1 MTITSK
7 LILAAVAAA
16 LTGTF
21 ALQAQTITETT
32 EPVTAGEVTI
42 DPDVN
47 YRPLDRIVAV
57 VNNDVITEF
66 ELQNR
71 VRQVA
76 VNLRRQNIELPP
88 MPQLR
93 AQVLDRLI
101 TEKAMQQR
109 AREIGVRV
117 DEQMVTAS
125 IEQIARNNKL
135 TTDELRSRL
144 REEGVSWSAF
154 RSQIRD
160 EITQQRLRER
170 EVDSKI
176 NIPESEVDAYLAEQ
190 AGFTG
195 SDTMEYR
202 VEHILLPLPADG
214 IESEEGCL

>member
-7 LILAAVAAA
+7 LIRAAVAAA
-16 LTGTF
+16 LAGTF

-42 DPDVN
+42 DPDAN

-144 REEGVSWSAF
+144 RDEGVSWSAF
-154 RSQIRD
+154 RSQIRCASGKLTPRSTFRKAKWTR
-160 EITQQRLRER
+160 ISPNRRALRVATR
-170 EVDSKI
+170 WNTAWSISCCPCPPTALK
-176 NIPESEVDAYLAEQ
+176 ARKGAK
-190 AGFTG
+190 
-195 SDTMEYR
+195 
-202 VEHILLPLPADG
+202 
-214 IESEEGCL
+214 

>member
-71 VRQVA
+71 A
-76 VNLRRQNIELPP
+76 AKILSSRRCRSSE
-88 MPQLR
+88 R
-93 AQVLDRLI
+93 RFW
-101 TEKAMQQR
+101 
-109 AREIGVRV
+109 
-117 DEQMVTAS
+117 TAS
-125 IEQIARNNKL
+125 
-135 TTDELRSRL
+135 SRK
-144 REEGVSWSAF
+144 RPCN
-154 RSQIRD
+154 
-160 EITQQRLRER
+160 RER
-170 EVDSKI
+170 AKSACVWTS
-176 NIPESEVDAYLAEQ
+176 
-190 AGFTG
+190 
-195 SDTMEYR
+195 R
-202 VEHILLPLPADG
+202 W
-214 IESEEGCL
+214 

>member
-71 VRQVA
+71 VRQIA

-93 AQVLDRLI
+93 AQVW
-101 TEKAMQQR
+101 
-109 AREIGVRV
+109 
-117 DEQMVTAS
+117 TAS
-125 IEQIARNNKL
+125 
-135 TTDELRSRL
+135 SRK
-144 REEGVSWSAF
+144 RPCN
-154 RSQIRD
+154 
-160 EITQQRLRER
+160 RER
-170 EVDSKI
+170 AKSACVWTS
-176 NIPESEVDAYLAEQ
+176 
-190 AGFTG
+190 
-195 SDTMEYR
+195 R
-202 VEHILLPLPADG
+202 W
-214 IESEEGCL
+214 

>member
-7 LILAAVAAA
+7 LIRAAVAAA

-42 DPDVN
+42 DPDAN

-101 TEKAMQQR
+101 TER
-109 AREIGVRV
+109 PC
-117 DEQMVTAS
+117 S
-125 IEQIARNNKL
+125 
-135 TTDELRSRL
+135 
-144 REEGVSWSAF
+144 
-154 RSQIRD
+154 
-160 EITQQRLRER
+160 RER
-170 EVDSKI
+170 AKSACVWTS
-176 NIPESEVDAYLAEQ
+176 
-190 AGFTG
+190 
-195 SDTMEYR
+195 R
-202 VEHILLPLPADG
+202 W
-214 IESEEGCL
+214 

>member
-42 DPDVN
+42 DPDAN

-76 VNLRRQNIELPP
+76 VNPRRCRSSE
-88 MPQLR
+88 R
-93 AQVLDRLI
+93 RCW
-101 TEKAMQQR
+101 
-109 AREIGVRV
+109 
-117 DEQMVTAS
+117 TAS
-125 IEQIARNNKL
+125 
-135 TTDELRSRL
+135 SRK
-144 REEGVSWSAF
+144 RPCS
-154 RSQIRD
+154 
-160 EITQQRLRER
+160 RER
-170 EVDSKI
+170 AKSACVWTS
-176 NIPESEVDAYLAEQ
+176 
-190 AGFTG
+190 
-195 SDTMEYR
+195 R
-202 VEHILLPLPADG
+202 W
-214 IESEEGCL
+214 